1 MADKDLQTRFKHSVI
16 DFVDYED
23 DDYLFIDTSSGEV
36 LAVAGSSDAFYED
49 MSKGKLPDSSYAI
62 IKVVEID
69 MYRVNGEIKKST
81 NPENYWNGRIE

>member
-1 MADKDLQTRFKHSVI
+1 MAVKQEQSRFKQTVI
-16 DFVDYED
+16 NFVDYED
-23 DDYLFIDTSSGEV
+23 EDYLFIDTTSGEV
-36 LAVAGSSDAFYED
+36 LAVAGSSDDFYED

>member
-1 MADKDLQTRFKHSVI
+1 MAVKPEQRRFKQTVI
-16 DFVDYED
+16 NFVDYED

-36 LAVAGSSDAFYED
+36 LALAGSSDDFYED

-62 IKVVEID
+62 IKVIEID

-81 NPENYWNGRIE
+81 NPKNYWNGK

>member
-36 LAVAGSSDAFYED
+36 QQ
-49 MSKGKLPDSSYAI
+49 
-62 IKVVEID
+62 
-69 MYRVNGEIKKST
+69 
-81 NPENYWNGRIE
+81 

>member
-36 LAVAGSSDAFYED
+36 LAVAGSPDDFYED

>member
-1 MADKDLQTRFKHSVI
+1 MRMMIIFLSTQALVK
-16 DFVDYED
+16 
-23 DDYLFIDTSSGEV
+23 SSSS
-36 LAVAGSSDAFYED
+36 GSSDDFYED

-69 MYRVNGEIKKST
+69 MYRMNGEIKKST